1 VGLSHRNFICS
12 LAGLPLGITMYLR
25 NATFERV
32 PMYLAHFND
41 EVQCTN
47 FLRNTKLITAMSESA
62 RKRSRITPRN
72 STANP
77 PVDAQTPFQD
87 VCISHINSTT
97 DLTSSQLHQLG
108 KLLRKPTTATPQSAN
123 RVVPTTTSQRA
134 FSSGGRSTPRGTPG
148 ATPSN
153 LRSIVRPRRGPPTT
167 PHGIRAQQLRQTQRN
182 AGNTPARDRRRS
194 GRFMRDTPRDDLRM
208 LSRALAGKSKRTS
221 ASPQTTG
228 RRSRR
233 TSRAA
238 SIVGD
243 EGSPAP
249 QPPRLSLSRRELADD
264 DDSFHERPP
273 RLSVPLDEY
282 EVEDGRREY
291 RRERESF
298 GNLRLSDFHDIAEEI
313 IEETDEEELQD
324 VDMEDDLSHLEP
336 ADNET
341 TRNLRA
347 LIEAEQQQIEDEEE
361 GQSFAGNTDGEPTFQ
376 FNIAERSRLSN
387 IYDMEA
393 AEGADEPDDDL
404 PMFMGDNDDVMSQA
418 SSDHGAAFN
427 EQFAGEGTRIIP
439 NSSPGPQSPVRN
451 VPKLNTRTAEKKPLK
466 RSRFGLEYPS
476 LPSAVIKK
484 LASGFSRSFGGN
496 GKINKET
503 LVALTDASDW
513 FFEQVSEDLAAYADH
528 ARRKRIEEADV
539 ITLMKR

>member
-1 VGLSHRNFICS
+1 
-12 LAGLPLGITMYLR
+12 
-25 NATFERV
+25 
-32 PMYLAHFND
+32 
-41 EVQCTN
+41 
-47 FLRNTKLITAMSESA
+47 
-62 RKRSRITPRN
+62 
-72 STANP
+72 
-77 PVDAQTPFQD
+77 
-87 VCISHINSTT
+87 
-97 DLTSSQLHQLG
+97 
-108 KLLRKPTTATPQSAN
+108 
-123 RVVPTTTSQRA
+123 
-134 FSSGGRSTPRGTPG
+134 
-148 ATPSN
+148 
-153 LRSIVRPRRGPPTT
+153 
-167 PHGIRAQQLRQTQRN
+167 
-182 AGNTPARDRRRS
+182 
-194 GRFMRDTPRDDLRM
+194 M
-208 LSRALAGKSKRTS
+208 LSRALAAKSKRTS
-221 ASPQTTG
+221 VSPATTG
-228 RRSRR
+228 RRTRR

-238 SIVGD
+238 SIVGE

-298 GNLRLSDFHDIAEEI
+298 GNLRLSDFHDIAAEI
-313 IEETDEEELQD
+313 IEETDEEEYDD
-324 VDMEDDLSHLEP
+324 VDMEDDLSRLEP
-336 ADNET
+336 MDNDLSRLEPMDNET

-347 LIEAEQQQIEDEEE
+347 LIDAEQQQIEDEED

-387 IYDMEA
+387 VIDMEA
-393 AEGADEPDDDL
+393 AEGAEEADDDDDDD
-404 PMFMGDNDDVMSQA
+404 PPVFMQDNDDVVSEA
-418 SSDHGAAFN
+418 SSDHRVAFD
-427 EQFAGEGTRIIP
+427 EHFEGEGARIIP
-439 NSSPGPQSPVRN
+439 NSSPGPQSPIRKI
-451 VPKLNTRTAEKKPLK
+451 PKPQTKTTERKPLK
-466 RSRFGLEYPS
+466 RSGFGLEYPS

-503 LVALTDASDW
+503 LAALTDASDW